1 MIKKEKTE
9 KTQDKRKQNLLNPA
23 SLLEVLFY
31 LLTVL
36 KGAEGFR
43 LCILCVHTLIL
54 QWGRFGRRRV
64 GVIWKTLIFFVNAA
78 ADSSKFQ
85 FIVDFLQ
92 YFCNVM
98 LCALKLYT
106 SLGEQRALGGVLD
119 TLTPKCYHWF
129 CCSELRWVNASI
141 PNISLL

>member
-1 MIKKEKTE
+1 MLRETSVRNSILMRLRKKKQRRHKTKEK
-9 KTQDKRKQNLLNPA
+9 NLVNPS

-43 LCILCVHTLIL
+43 LFSLCVHILIL

-64 GVIWKTLIFFVNAA
+64 GVSLKTLIFFVNAA

-85 FIVDFLQ
+85 FIEDFLQ

-98 LCALKLYT
+98 LFGKCFEAL
-106 SLGEQRALGGVLD
+106 
-119 TLTPKCYHWF
+119 H
-129 CCSELRWVNASI
+129 
-141 PNISLL
+141 

>member
-1 MIKKEKTE
+1 MLRETSVRNSILMRLRKKKQRTQKT
-9 KTQDKRKQNLLNPA
+9 KGRKKLLNPA
-23 SLLEVLFY
+23 SLLEALFC

-36 KGAEGFR
+36 KGAEGFS
-43 LCILCVHTLIL
+43 LHILCVHILIL

-64 GVIWKTLIFFVNAA
+64 RVSGKTLIFFVNAA

-98 LCALKLYT
+98 LLGKCFEAL
-106 SLGEQRALGGVLD
+106 
-119 TLTPKCYHWF
+119 H
-129 CCSELRWVNASI
+129 
-141 PNISLL
+141 